1 MWPLLNVLNISVTIL
16 VIYTPPPFTST
27 LGCWVIPKFLHSH
40 GLINLG
46 LIRVFNPHDQ
56 ENILS
61 VLGDT
66 YFLFASLSQPY
77 VPFKHITR
85 HDFRTLLCSSIK

>member
-1 MWPLLNVLNISVTIL
+1 MATFKCFEYLCNYISH
-16 VIYTPPPFTST
+16 IYPPPFTST
-27 LGCWVIPKFLHSH
+27 LGCGVIPKFLHSH

-66 YFLFASLSQPY
+66 YFLFASLS
-77 VPFKHITR
+77 VCSA
-85 HDFRTLLCSSIK
+85 LCSF